1 MFKACS
7 KLAIKTLESS
17 AQQILHSTSSINQQ
31 LKITSQRRQQS
42 RSNVFNSLISD
53 GNKISYILKQI
64 CS

>member
-17 AQQILHSTSSINQQ
+17 AQQILHSKSSINQQ